1 MNSMAVGDGARRGGF
16 AVGCG
21 VIILVACLCGCNSDK
36 DSVDTEAGAYFK
48 QGLDHA
54 NADRYA
60 DAVIAYKK
68 AVDIKPDF
76 ADAYYNMGLAYE
88 TLRQDPDAVAAY
100 KMYIVFEP
108 TGSFA
113 ASAREKI
120 RELSRQLH
128 DDPKPAV
135 TTTAPA
141 QNREPPGEPPRR

>member
-16 AVGCG
+16 AAGCG
-21 VIILVACLCGCNSDK
+21 VIVLVAFLCGCNSDK

-48 QGLDHA
+48 QGFDHA

-60 DAVIAYKK
+60 DAIIAYKK
-68 AVDIKPDF
+68 AVEIKPDF
-76 ADAYYNMGLAYE
+76 SDAYYNMGLVYE

-108 TGSFA
+108 TGPSA

-128 DDPKPAV
+128 DDINAAG

-141 QNREPPGEPPRR
+141 QNREPPRESPRR